1 MRNNFQESLQIQHV
15 ACEICNCCTIE
26 RLLFHNQYFLYF
38 LHSNISRHCDQKIS
52 RPLKN
57 YPHQMIFLLRAIPI
71 LHISQNNLLMHVSLN
86 IQVAKFR
93 IIHNLTLDRI
103 AYQNHTYVT
112 FALSTYLL
120 YVRISQNQSI
130 KAVINV
136 SEQPLRK
143 DDNKIQVE
151 NLSKSLSDAF
161 VANSVYFEI
170 STINFSPTWKF

>member
-71 LHISQNNLLMHVSLN
+71 LHISQNHLLMHVS
-86 IQVAKFR
+86 QKFR
-93 IIHNLTLDRI
+93 LKNSVSYTTLPQILRKNKLTFHKFS
-103 AYQNHTYVT
+103 AYINHTNVT
-112 FALSTYLL
+112 FVLSTYLL
-120 YVRISQNQSI
+120 CVRIKQNQSI

-136 SEQPLRK
+136 SEHPLRK
-143 DDNKIQVE
+143 DYNKIHVA
-151 NLSKSLSDAF
+151 NLSKSL
-161 VANSVYFEI
+161 
-170 STINFSPTWKF
+170 

>member
-71 LHISQNNLLMHVSLN
+71 LHISQNHLLMHVSLK
-86 IQVAKFR
+86 IQVKNSVSYKTVFFIGWYYIDKGTIHLKKMLQNAYIFKQNKLTFRKFS
-93 IIHNLTLDRI
+93 
-103 AYQNHTYVT
+103 AYINHTNVT
-112 FALSTYLL
+112 FVLSTYLL
-120 YVRISQNQSI
+120 C
-130 KAVINV
+130 VI
-136 SEQPLRK
+136 
-143 DDNKIQVE
+143 I
-151 NLSKSLSDAF
+151 
-161 VANSVYFEI
+161 
-170 STINFSPTWKF
+170 